1 MIFIFWTFWIADL
14 LLTLL
19 VFMGK
24 DFRRSWSAGI
34 DLNVS
39 LGAAIVICLIGSLVL
54 RFVLR
59 RELWGVLVA
68 GLPLLGM
75 LLWYLVDKAKV

>member
-1 MIFIFWTFWIADL
+1 MTFIFWTFWVADL

-24 DFRRSWSAGI
+24 DFRRSWGGGI
-34 DLNVS
+34 DLNMA
-39 LGAAIVICLIGSLVL
+39 LGAAMVICLIGSLAL

-59 RELWGVLVA
+59 RELWSVIVA
-68 GLPLLGM
+68 GLPLLGV
-75 LLWYLVDKAKV
+75 LLWYLVDKAKS